1 MSNNISLNRKSV
13 KPSSEVL
20 RIAEWLEEQARSV
33 SYGDVAVSVSIHA
46 SRITK
51 VSKTITTKE
60 QTEVGH
66 SHDGSR

>member
-1 MSNNISLNRKSV
+1 MSDNISPNRKSV
-13 KPSSEVL
+13 KLSGEVL

-46 SRITK
+46 WRITK

-60 QTEVGH
+60 QTEMRQ
-66 SHDGSR
+66 SHDGAR